1 MKTAL
6 KKVDFLILYLL
17 ISAGACGLI
26 RKLVLQIVDLIGS
39 FEMTESASM

>member
-6 KKVDFLILYLL
+6 KKVDFLVLYLL

-26 RKLVLQIVDLIGS
+26 RKMVLQIFQLIGGANIP
-39 FEMTESASM
+39 ESASL